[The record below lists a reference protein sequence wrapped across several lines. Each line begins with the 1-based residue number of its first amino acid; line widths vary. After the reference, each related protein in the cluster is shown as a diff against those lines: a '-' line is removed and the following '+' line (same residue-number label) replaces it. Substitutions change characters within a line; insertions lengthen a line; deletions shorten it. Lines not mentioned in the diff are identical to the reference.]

1 MLLSF
6 CSLISENV
14 WLHGYVIMM
23 CTVCVRTV
31 HFFIKYIYFVE
42 FEFVVFMIVVFCV
55 LSYMEN
61 VSYILY
67 MIRAQ
72 QPVHII
78 RNILRICHT
87 VY

>member
-1 MLLSF
+1 MAT
-6 CSLISENV
+6 
-14 WLHGYVIMM
+14 WLRYYDVYSMRAY
-23 CTVCVRTV
+23 CT
-31 HFFIKYIYFVE
+31 FFYKIYFVE
-42 FEFVVFMIVVFCV
+42 FVFCV

>member
-23 CTVCVRTV
+23 CMRAYCT
-31 HFFIKYIYFVE
+31 FFYKIYFVE
-42 FEFVVFMIVVFCV
+42 FEFEFCV